1 MKVALAQRNYIVGD
15 ITGNSRLIL
24 EYVEKAA
31 AGGADL
37 VIFSELA
44 ICGYPPLDLLERG
57 TFVESCIEAVHELA
71 AHIPAETGVIVGG
84 PEFNNNAEG
93 KLLFNSAW
101 FLLNGSV
108 QQTVRKSLLPT
119 YDIFDEYRY
128 FEPNRQFDILEFR
141 GNKIAL
147 TVCEDLWDDQPA
159 ENRFSRSRL
168 YTRHPLEE
176 MMKFNP
182 DFVVNIAAS
191 PFAAGRM
198 EIKKQIFTKKAIKH
212 HLPILMVNQVGAN
225 TELIFEG
232 ASLAVADDGSIYK
245 QLALFKEDLTILD
258 TGELIVS
265 GDGTISG
272 EAAEGSEIGKNSRT
286 GKNSGTGEIPG
297 AGKSEITDENGYKE
311 KGAGPSTVQ
320 ATDDRVALINDGLAL
335 GVRDYFHKSGFR
347 KATLG
352 LSGGIDSAVTLAIAV
367 QALGNQ
373 NLHVLL
379 MPSQYSSD
387 HSISDSEKMA
397 RNLQVSYDIIRI
409 SDIFNLYREALQ
421 PVFGDRPED
430 IAEEN
435 IQSRI
440 RGTLLMGL
448 SNKLGHIL
456 LNTSNKSETAV
467 GYGTLYGDMA
477 GGLSVLGDVYKV
489 DVYALAH
496 YINREQEIIPQNIID
511 KPPSAELRPDQKD
524 ADSLPEYEVLD
535 RILELYIG
543 KQWPVEQIASEGFE
557 PDLVKKVIR
566 MVNMSEYKRYQ
577 TPPILRISSKAFGV
591 GRRIPIV
598 GRY

>member
-1 MKVALAQRNYIVGD
+1 MKVALAQCNYIVGD
-15 ITGNSRLIL
+15 ITGNSKLIL

-31 AGGADL
+31 TGGSDL

-57 TFVESCIEAVHELA
+57 SFVESCIEGIHEIA
-71 AHIPAETGVIVGG
+71 ANISAETGVIVGG
-84 PEFNNNAEG
+84 PEFNSNEEG

-101 FLLNGSV
+101 FLLNGKV
-108 QQTVRKSLLPT
+108 KQTVRKSLLPT

-147 TVCEDLWDDQPA
+147 TICEDLWDDQPA

-198 EIKKQIFTKKAIKH
+198 EIKKQIFSKKATKH
-212 HLPILMVNQVGAN
+212 HLPVLMVNQVGAN

-232 ASLAVADDGSIYK
+232 GSLAVAADGSIYK
-245 QLALFKEDLTILD
+245 QLALFEEDFAILD
-258 TGELIVS
+258 TEELIA
-265 GDGTISG
+265 DGAGTKEG
-272 EAAEGSEIGKNSRT
+272 EAAEGS
-286 GKNSGTGEIPG
+286 GTGERLG
-297 AGKSEITDENGYKE
+297 AGKSDITDENGYKE
-311 KGAGPSTVQ
+311 KVAGQTTVR
-320 ATDDRVALINDGLAL
+320 ATDNRIALINDGLAL
-335 GVRDYFHKSGFR
+335 GVRDYFSKSGFR

-367 QALGNQ
+367 QALGNKH
-373 NLHVLL
+373 LHVLL

-397 RNLQVSYDIIRI
+397 RNLQVSYDIIPIR
-409 SDIFNLYREALQ
+409 DIFDLYRKALQ
-421 PVFGDRPED
+421 PVFGDRQED

-489 DVYALAH
+489 DVYALAN
-496 YINREQEIIPQNIID
+496 YINRDREIIPQNIID

-524 ADSLPEYEVLD
+524 ADSLPEYEILD
-535 RILELYIG
+535 SILELYIG
-543 KQWPVEQIASEGFE
+543 KQWPEEQIAREGFE